1 MLYLPGPVH
10 PSEPAASRLPFVTP
24 RLEDEERWRQELED
38 TEVNIKLEDVR
49 RLIMEY
55 MVR

>member
-1 MLYLPGPVH
+1 MH